1 MANIK
6 ITMLELRKMVQYFDL
21 NLSQR
26 SISRKMRISRTSVSV
41 YKRRADSSGK
51 SYKELLLLDDLEL
64 CAILQKEEYK
74 PTTDERF
81 SELEPLLPFYM
92 KEMERKHMT
101 YELLWTEYRKVHSRG
116 YGYTRFKALLK
127 TYQKAHTYS
136 YHNTYSPGFECQAD
150 FAGDN
155 LYITDK
161 KTGIKTAV
169 VVLCCILPCSSL
181 SFVMALLN
189 ATQEHFYYGLSKCM
203 EYFRGTTESV
213 KSDNM
218 RQWVKR
224 SDLHEP
230 TFNEAALQWGL
241 HYDTELTATR
251 PVHPKDKAP
260 VEGLV
265 NKAYQYIYARMRND
279 VFYSLEALNSRIFE
293 LLDEF
298 NSRKMQ
304 GCAYSRME
312 RFEEIEL
319 PFMKSLPA
327 EPYAFKYSKD
337 FTISGT
343 YHVQIGKEGHFYS
356 IPYEY
361 VHQKA
366 RAVYDYQ
373 TVEIYV
379 NHKRIALH
387 KRSFSQGGYTTEF
400 THMPPRHQAYQ
411 RSKEYNAD
419 YFIRQGKYIGE
430 HTTHVLEVILESK
443 PFIQQ
448 SYKSCQGILSLSR
461 KFSPDR
467 LEAACK
473 RTGNTSAVN
482 YQMIKSI
489 LERNLDKEDIP
500 QETETSY
507 IPHNENVRGAAAYE

>member
-1 MANIK
+1 M
-6 ITMLELRKMVQYFDL
+6 
-21 NLSQR
+21 
-26 SISRKMRISRTSVSV
+26 
-41 YKRRADSSGK
+41 
-51 SYKELLLLDDLEL
+51 
-64 CAILQKEEYK
+64 K
-74 PTTDERF
+74 P
-81 SELEPLLPFYM
+81 
-92 KEMERKHMT
+92 
-101 YELLWTEYRKVHSRG
+101 
-116 YGYTRFKALLK
+116 
-127 TYQKAHTYS
+127 
-136 YHNTYSPGFECQAD
+136 
-150 FAGDN
+150 
-155 LYITDK
+155 
-161 KTGIKTAV
+161 
-169 VVLCCILPCSSL
+169 
-181 SFVMALLN
+181 
-189 ATQEHFYYGLSKCM
+189 
-203 EYFRGTTESV
+203 
-213 KSDNM
+213 
-218 RQWVKR
+218 
-224 SDLHEP
+224 
-230 TFNEAALQWGL
+230 
-241 HYDTELTATR
+241 
-251 PVHPKDKAP
+251 
-260 VEGLV
+260 
-265 NKAYQYIYARMRND
+265 
-279 VFYSLEALNSRIFE
+279 
-293 LLDEF
+293 
-298 NSRKMQ
+298 
-304 GCAYSRME
+304 
-312 RFEEIEL
+312 
-319 PFMKSLPA
+319 LPA
-327 EPYAFKYSKD
+327 ESYAFKYSKD

-387 KRSFSQGGYTTEF
+387 KRSFSQGRYTTEF

-500 QETETSY
+500 QEIETSY